1 MAGYAIPDKGGM
13 IRRAGTT
20 DNRGPICGDMAGV
33 TFLSGGIVC
42 RSLALGNHTIVTART
57 DSNDFGMV
65 DCAGCNRCPQRRIL
79 LMTGVAHVCAVNVG
93 RTLATGN
100 AAIMA
105 GDAVTRE
112 CGVIRHCAANDGR
125 PVCGDVAVTT
135 FLSGSNVGRPLALR
149 NHTIMTTRAHT
160 NNLGMIHG
168 GSGNGCPHR
177 ELCLGVAGI
186 AHIAGVDVIGT
197 LRCRD
202 GTVVATGT
210 GTGNLV
216 VIHGCGGDRH
226 PRCRAHRMTGIAGT
240 RTGDM

>member
-20 DNRGPICGDMAGV
+20 DNRGPICGDMARV

-57 DSNDFGMV
+57 DANDFGMV

-105 GDAVTRE
+105 GDAVTRK
-112 CGVIRHCAANDGR
+112 CGMIRRTTHNNGG
-125 PVCGDVAVTT
+125 PVCGNMASVTL
-135 FLSGSNVGRPLALR
+135 LSGGKMCRPLALR
-149 NHTIMTTRAHT
+149 DHTIMATRAHT
-160 NNLGMIHG
+160 NDLGMIHG
-168 GSGNGCPHR
+168 GSGNGCPYR

-186 AHIAGVDVIGT
+186 THIGTVDVVGA
-197 LRCRD
+197 LGGGD
-202 GTVVATGT
+202 STVVATGT

>member
-1 MAGYAIPDKGGM
+1 
-13 IRRAGTT
+13 
-20 DNRGPICGDMAGV
+20 
-33 TFLSGGIVC
+33 
-42 RSLALGNHTIVTART
+42 
-57 DSNDFGMV
+57 
-65 DCAGCNRCPQRRIL
+65 
-79 LMTGVAHVCAVNVG
+79 MTGIAG
-93 RTLATGN
+93 RGAIDVRGALATGN

-105 GDAVTRE
+105 GDAVARE

-135 FLSGSNVGRPLALR
+135 FLSGSKMCRPLALR

-202 GTVVATGT
+202 GTVVATGACT
-210 GTGNLV
+210 YDFVMVHRCSSN
-216 VIHGCGGDRH
+216 GC
-226 PRCRAHRMTGIAGT
+226 PHRELRFAMTSLAVDTAVDVSGALA
-240 RTGDM
+240 